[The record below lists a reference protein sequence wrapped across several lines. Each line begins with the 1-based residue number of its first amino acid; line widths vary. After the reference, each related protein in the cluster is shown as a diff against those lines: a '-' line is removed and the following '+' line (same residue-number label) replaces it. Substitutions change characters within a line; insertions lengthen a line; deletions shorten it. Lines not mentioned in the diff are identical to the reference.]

1 MAAEVQRDGPFVL
14 EGVKN
19 IRDLGSIDGSGI
31 VKGRV
36 FRTGHL
42 SQATEADAAMLREI
56 TGLRTLVSCGGG
68 YRTLLTFYVRMP

>member
-1 MAAEVQRDGPFVL
+1 MTAEVQGDGPFVL

-42 SQATEADAAMLREI
+42 SQATEADAATLREV

-68 YRTLLTFYVRMP
+68 YLTLLTLCVCVP